1 MTSSPRTGAAL
12 SLGWRASFFG
22 TAMSYC
28 SLASFPNLNPCSF
41 HTFGRVL
48 SDPAR
53 ASAIVPVSSQ
63 PEEETLATRLS
74 VDHALEEHDKPTSQG
89 EDEPQGEER
98 EAHRV
103 LELVAFLDDLQRG
116 AVHVELALMRA
127 TGEVEAPLDA
137 DHIPRFSVAS
147 VTCDLGRLRFRE
159 RNAKGDWVGGPMY
172 SIKNGLGK
180 NWLWLAYV
188 FAFFGMI
195 ASFGIGNTTQVDSI
209 ATAINTAVVSFGG
222 AETGMPFRIVIGL
235 LVAVSV
241 AVIIIGGIK
250 RIGAVTEKLVP
261 FMALIYII
269 ATLIIV
275 FANIGQ
281 LGTVL
286 AAIFQGAFSPRSI
299 AGGALGVGIMT
310 TIQKG
315 IARGVFSNEA
325 GLGSAPIAHAATS
338 LTDPVKQGL
347 YGIFE
352 VFMDSIVICTLTSLA
367 LLMGLSGQVGID
379 GIEWGVSH
387 GSEMVVTAFS
397 GIFGGKLSSLIIAVG
412 LSLFALSTILSW
424 SLYGTRCCEF
434 LFGKAAKPASL
445 VYKVLFCVVLVIGS
459 TLGLDLVWT
468 IGDALNGLMALPN
481 LIALLLLSGTVIST
495 TKEFFSNRKNLDD

>member
-1 MTSSPRTGAAL
+1 METFTNIVTAVDDFAWGPVILILLVGTGVFLSTMVGWIQFRKFGYAMKNTLGKIFHKQKAGEGEVTPFQAMTTALAGTVGTGNIAGVTGAIFIGGPGAVFWLWVSAL
-12 SLGWRASFFG
+12 VGMVTKYSE
-22 TAMSYC
+22 
-28 SLASFPNLNPCSF
+28 
-41 HTFGRVL
+41 VL
-48 SDPAR
+48 
-53 ASAIVPVSSQ
+53 
-63 PEEETLATRLS
+63 LS
-74 VDHALEEHDKPTSQG
+74 VKY
-89 EDEPQGEER
+89 
-98 EAHRV
+98 
-103 LELVAFLDDLQRG
+103 
-116 AVHVELALMRA
+116 
-127 TGEVEAPLDA
+127 
-137 DHIPRFSVAS
+137 
-147 VTCDLGRLRFRE
+147 RE
-159 RNAKGDWVGGPMY
+159 RNKDGDWVGGPMY

-222 AETGMPFRIVIGL
+222 GETGTPFRIVIGL
-235 LVAVSV
+235 LVAISV

-261 FMALIYII
+261 FMALIYIV

-275 FANIGQ
+275 LANIGQ

-286 AAIFQGAFSPRSI
+286 SAIFQGAFSPRSI
-299 AGGALGVGIMT
+299 AGGAIGVGIMT

-367 LLMGLSGQVGID
+367 LLMGLTSQVGIS
-379 GIEWGVSH
+379 GIEWGTGH
-387 GSEMVVTAFS
+387 GSEMVVQAFNS
-397 GIFGGKLSSLIIAVG
+397 VFDGRISSLIIAVG

-424 SLYGTRCCEF
+424 SLYGARCAEF
-434 LFGKAAKPASL
+434 LFGRAAKPATL
-445 VYKVLFCVVLVIGS
+445 VYKIAFCVVLVIGS
-459 TLGLDLVWT
+459 TLGLDLVWL
-468 IGDALNGLMALPN
+468 IGDALNGLMAIPN
-481 LIALLLLSGTVIST
+481 LVALLLLSGVVIKT
-495 TKEFFSNRKNLDD
+495 TKEHFKKVSEEKDLYNKATK

>member
-1 MTSSPRTGAAL
+1 METFTRIVTAVDDFAWGPVMLILLVGTGIYLSIRSGWIQFSKFGYAMKNTLGKAFSKEKAGRGEVTPFQAMTTALAGTVGTGNIAGVTGAIFV
-12 SLGWRASFFG
+12 GG
-22 TAMSYC
+22 
-28 SLASFPNLNPCSF
+28 P
-41 HTFGRVL
+41 
-48 SDPAR
+48 
-53 ASAIVPVSSQ
+53 
-63 PEEETLATRLS
+63 
-74 VDHALEEHDKPTSQG
+74 
-89 EDEPQGEER
+89 
-98 EAHRV
+98 
-103 LELVAFLDDLQRG
+103 G
-116 AVHVELALMRA
+116 AVFWLWVSALVGMVTKYSEVLLA
-127 TGEVEAPLDA
+127 VKY
-137 DHIPRFSVAS
+137 
-147 VTCDLGRLRFRE
+147 RE
-159 RNAKGDWVGGPMY
+159 RNAEGDWVGGPMY

-180 NWLWLAYV
+180 NWVWLAYV

-209 ATAINTAVVSFGG
+209 ATAINTVVTAFGG
-222 AETGMPFRIVIGL
+222 SGTGTAFRITIGVIVAV
-235 LVAVSV
+235 LVAVV
-241 AVIIIGGIK
+241 IIGGIK

-261 FMALIYII
+261 FMAVIYILAALAVI
-269 ATLIIV
+269 FGNLGQIGVV
-275 FANIGQ
+275 F
-281 LGTVL
+281 
-286 AAIFQGAFSPRSI
+286 AAIFKGAFSPRSI

-367 LLMGLSGQVGID
+367 LLMGLSGQFGID

-387 GSEMVVTAFS
+387 GSEMVVSAFS
-397 GIFGGKLSSLIIAVG
+397 GLFGGKISSVIIAVG

-424 SLYGTRCCEF
+424 SLYGARCCEF
-434 LFGKAAKPASL
+434 LFGKAAKPATL

-468 IGDALNGLMALPN
+468 IGDALNGLMAIPN
-481 LIALLLLSGTVIST
+481 LIALLLLSGTVIKT
-495 TKEFFSNRKNLDD
+495 TKDFFANRDLK

>member
-1 MTSSPRTGAAL
+1 METFTKIVTAIDDFAWGPIMLILLVGTGVYLSIRSGWLQFSKFGYAMKNTLGKAFSKQKAGKGEVTPFQAMTTALAGTVGTGNIAGVTGAIFI
-12 SLGWRASFFG
+12 GG
-22 TAMSYC
+22 
-28 SLASFPNLNPCSF
+28 P
-41 HTFGRVL
+41 
-48 SDPAR
+48 
-53 ASAIVPVSSQ
+53 
-63 PEEETLATRLS
+63 
-74 VDHALEEHDKPTSQG
+74 
-89 EDEPQGEER
+89 
-98 EAHRV
+98 
-103 LELVAFLDDLQRG
+103 G
-116 AVHVELALMRA
+116 AVFWLWISALVGMVTKYSEVLLA
-127 TGEVEAPLDA
+127 VKY
-137 DHIPRFSVAS
+137 
-147 VTCDLGRLRFRE
+147 RE
-159 RNAKGDWVGGPMY
+159 RNADGDWVGGPMY

-222 AETGMPFRIVIGL
+222 DGSGNTLRLVIGV
-235 LVAVSV
+235 LVAIFV
-241 AVIIIGGIK
+241 AIVIIGGIK

-261 FMALIYII
+261 FMAVIYII
-269 ATLIIV
+269 SALIVV
-275 FANIGQ
+275 FGNIGQ
-281 LGTVL
+281 IGVVLG
-286 AAIFQGAFSPRSI
+286 AIFKGAFSPRAI

-338 LTDPVKQGL
+338 HTDPVKQGL

>member
-1 MTSSPRTGAAL
+1 METFTNIVTAVDDFAWGPVILILLVGTGVFLSTMVGWIQFRKFGYAMKNTLGKIFHKQKAGEGEVTPFQAMTTALAGTVGTGNIAGVTGAIFIGGPGAVFWLWVSAL
-12 SLGWRASFFG
+12 VGMVTKYSE
-22 TAMSYC
+22 
-28 SLASFPNLNPCSF
+28 
-41 HTFGRVL
+41 VL
-48 SDPAR
+48 
-53 ASAIVPVSSQ
+53 
-63 PEEETLATRLS
+63 LS
-74 VDHALEEHDKPTSQG
+74 VKY
-89 EDEPQGEER
+89 
-98 EAHRV
+98 
-103 LELVAFLDDLQRG
+103 
-116 AVHVELALMRA
+116 
-127 TGEVEAPLDA
+127 
-137 DHIPRFSVAS
+137 
-147 VTCDLGRLRFRE
+147 RE
-159 RNAKGDWVGGPMY
+159 RNKDGDWVGGPMY

-180 NWLWLAYV
+180 HWLWLAYV

-222 AETGMPFRIVIGL
+222 GETGTPFRIVIGL
-235 LVAVSV
+235 LVAISV

-261 FMALIYII
+261 FMALIYIV

-275 FANIGQ
+275 LANIGQ

-286 AAIFQGAFSPRSI
+286 SAIFQGAFSPRSI
-299 AGGALGVGIMT
+299 AGGAIGVGIMT

-367 LLMGLSGQVGID
+367 LLMGLTSQVGIS
-379 GIEWGVSH
+379 GIEWGTGH
-387 GSEMVVTAFS
+387 GSEMVVQAFNS
-397 GIFGGKLSSLIIAVG
+397 VFDGRISSLIIAIG

-424 SLYGTRCCEF
+424 SLYGARCAEF
-434 LFGKAAKPASL
+434 LFGKAAKPATL
-445 VYKVLFCVVLVIGS
+445 VYKIAFCIVLVIGS
-459 TLGLDLVWT
+459 TLGLDLVWL
-468 IGDALNGLMALPN
+468 IGDALNGLMAIPN
-481 LIALLLLSGTVIST
+481 LVALLLLSGVVIKT
-495 TKEFFSNRKNLDD
+495 TKEHFKKVSEEKDLYNKATK